1 MHAGTTFIHVF
12 CFFFHAYIFHALNRL
27 RVFPIISDR
36 SRILYGDLSIIIL
49 IYRSQKPEALWDFL
63 EVHAAMGQPD
73 KLSAHTCHTLYR
85 WLLLF
90 SSWNSKS
97 AFSTLDDG
105 SGSGFSK
112 QSVWWIAW
120 ARFASGINDIV
131 QQIWFLNLS
140 FLPSLTALIVDIMTV
155 AGVQRLV
162 KRRGPW
168 EMAPGFLDYI
178 AMDVYSFPAAH
189 ASRAAMVSKFLLSHL
204 VLAVPLRILL
214 VLWAFLAGLS
224 KVLLGKQHLT
234 DMICG
239 FALGMLHFSL
249 METVWLSSST
259 CQSLINISTLSW
271 SPLFWAFICSYAS
284 RPGWFNTLTLQR
296 HAAVKSLSQELSKE
310 ALKSANTSWF
320 ACKFTRVEK
329 TVLSSCF
336 WKVASQTQCQQLL
349 AIHNRIEKWQMEKDL
364 VCVIRS
370 GLVSFILSTSW
381 QCVPSPAPT
390 LAFLC
395 YFLFLLHLFIFSH
408 FFFFFF
414 YNCCFITQ

>member
-1 MHAGTTFIHVF
+1 MYILCRFIHNYS
-12 CFFFHAYIFHALNRL
+12 HLPEPETISTMG
-27 RVFPIISDR
+27 FPR
-36 SRILYGDLSIIIL
+36 SARCL
-49 IYRSQKPEALWDFL
+49 
-63 EVHAAMGQPD
+63 GQPD
-73 KLSAHTCHTLYR
+73 KLSAHTCYTLYR
-85 WLLLF
+85 LLFLF

-105 SGSGFSK
+105 RGSGYSI
-112 QSVWWIAW
+112 QSTWWIAERSSVLEW
-120 ARFASGINDIV
+120 MILCS
-131 QQIWFLNLS
+131 WFGSKPL
-140 FLPSLTALIVDIMTV
+140 FFPSLTALIVDIMTV

-214 VLWAFLAGLS
+214 VLWAFLVGLS

-271 SPLFWAFICSYAS
+271 SPLFWAFTCSYAS

-296 HAAVKSLSQELSKE
+296 QAAVKSLSQELSKE

-320 ACKFTRVEK
+320 ACKFTRVERPF
-329 TVLSSCF
+329 CHH
-336 WKVASQTQCQQLL
+336 ASG
-349 AIHNRIEKWQMEKDL
+349 R
-364 VCVIRS
+364 
-370 GLVSFILSTSW
+370 
-381 QCVPSPAPT
+381 
-390 LAFLC
+390 
-395 YFLFLLHLFIFSH
+395 
-408 FFFFFF
+408 
-414 YNCCFITQ
+414 